1 MNNIKLIN
9 ARNLIFLLLAFTFP
23 LSVPLSNILAVLLAI
38 LIIVEGSFTEKI
50 KKINSSKWMKSIL
63 ILFAI
68 YIVYWSIFG
77 SFTDT
82 FWMVK
87 RISLI
92 LLLPIF
98 YTSSFSEKTIQKS
111 VFVFLISMFLS
122 SIIAIAENY
131 EIINLNPNWTNAAFL
146 KYTDHNVFLAA
157 ALIISVYFVFRDPK
171 QIFSQKLRRSFILC
185 YFFPFL
191 FFYFLFK
198 GKEQIYRYLVLTFI
212 PFYQFSLFTEG
223 GRMGQLVYLIL
234 FALLTIFLLKNYPIL
249 RFLIVTSYL
258 FIFSVVIYHTSTV
271 VQNRYNTQ
279 RVIYNFESS
288 TRNTLLEETI
298 ILIKKNPIFGYG
310 TGSFTDEFGSVNEE
324 TQKLVSNQHKTP
336 HNNYLYVWFEIG
348 ILGLI
353 VFLSIFYFQIK
364 ELIKKADG
372 IFLILFPIMFLIIM
386 LADSY
391 LFSQNTLVL
400 YLFLSI
406 ITINYQYKP
415 S

>member
-1 MNNIKLIN
+1 MELARDKHVLYWLTSLVVLVLIM
-9 ARNLIFLLLAFTFP
+9 
-23 LSVPLSNILAVLLAI
+23 
-38 LIIVEGSFTEKI
+38 IIVGGLTRLTESGLSMVNWDPLMGIIPPMSKLAWIDLFNEYKLYPEFII
-50 KKINSSKWMKSIL
+50 KNSSMTLSEFKYIFWWEWFHRFFARL
-63 ILFAI
+63 IGVVF
-68 YIVYWSIFG
+68 IV
-77 SFTDT
+77 
-82 FWMVK
+82 
-87 RISLI
+87 
-92 LLLPIF
+92 P
-98 YTSSFSEKTIQKS
+98 
-111 VFVFLISMFLS
+111 
-122 SIIAIAENY
+122 
-131 EIINLNPNWTNAAFL
+131 
-146 KYTDHNVFLAA
+146 
-157 ALIISVYFVFRDPK
+157 
-171 QIFSQKLRRSFILC
+171 
-185 YFFPFL
+185 

-198 GKEQIYRYLVLTFI
+198 GKEHIYRYLVLTFI

-258 FIFSVVIYHTSTV
+258 FIYSVVIYHTSTV
-271 VQNRYNTQ
+271 VQNRFNTQ

-324 TQKLVSNQHKTP
+324 TQKVVSNQHKTP
-336 HNNYLYVWFEIG
+336 HNNYLYVWFELG

-386 LADSY
+386 FTDSY

-400 YLFLSI
+400 YLFLSV